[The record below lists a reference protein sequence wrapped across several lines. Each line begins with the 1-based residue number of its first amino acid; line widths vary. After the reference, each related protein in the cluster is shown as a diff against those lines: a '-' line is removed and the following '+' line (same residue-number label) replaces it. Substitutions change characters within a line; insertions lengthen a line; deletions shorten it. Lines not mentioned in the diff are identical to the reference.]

1 MELRTLRYFL
11 AVASERNITKAAEML
26 HLTQPTL
33 SRQLSELEDE
43 LGTQLVVRGK
53 RALTLT
59 EDGRLFKQ
67 RAEDIVEMIDRT
79 EHEFAARSS
88 AVSGIIT
95 LGMVESVNSLTL
107 AKFISEFST
116 QYPDVSFNLYNGMA
130 DTLKDSV
137 DQGRVDL
144 ALVLEPVDTTKYEFM
159 RLAKREMWGALV
171 RHDHPFAGRE
181 YVDVGE
187 LRDQP
192 LMLPSR
198 ASSRTEIINWLGCDE
213 RQLNIPVSYNI
224 LSNTAL
230 LVEAGVGVAICLE
243 GALSIHHSSD
253 LRFVPLKPE
262 RFLRGV
268 LIWKKDR
275 VFNLATSMFVQM
287 LHRYRDG
294 DI

>member
-1 MELRTLRYFL
+1 
-11 AVASERNITKAAEML
+11 ML

-43 LGTQLVVRGK
+43 LGIQLVVRGK

-59 EDGRLFKQ
+59 EDGLLFKQ

-79 EHEFAARSS
+79 EHEFAAKSS
-88 AVSGIIT
+88 AVSGVIT
-95 LGMVESVNSLTL
+95 LGMVESANSLTV
-107 AKFISEFST
+107 AKFMKEFST

-130 DTLKDSV
+130 DTLRDSI

-144 ALVLEPVDTTKYEFM
+144 ALILEPVDTTKHEFM
-159 RLAKREMWGALV
+159 RLAKREVWGTLV
-171 RHDHPFAGRE
+171 RRDHPFAKRE
-181 YVDVGE
+181 HVEVSE
-187 LRDQP
+187 LINQP

-230 LVEAGVGVAICLE
+230 LVRLVWALQYALKGLSQCTTAAIC
-243 GALSIHHSSD
+243 ALSH
-253 LRFVPLKPE
+253 
-262 RFLRGV
+262 
-268 LIWKKDR
+268 
-275 VFNLATSMFVQM
+275 
-287 LHRYRDG
+287 
-294 DI
+294 